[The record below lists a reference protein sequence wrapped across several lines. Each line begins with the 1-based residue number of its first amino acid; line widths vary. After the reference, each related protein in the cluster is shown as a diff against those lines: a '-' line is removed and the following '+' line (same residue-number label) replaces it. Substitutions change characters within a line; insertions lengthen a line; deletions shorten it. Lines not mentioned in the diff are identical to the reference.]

1 MLTVSTG
8 DQRIRFQRP
17 VYKEIRGMGYTAVD
31 MHLHSHHSDAANS
44 IPSIISRAKHL
55 GIGIAITDHN
65 EIQGVVEAYAS
76 AKAPEILIIPGI
88 ELSAQEGPHILM
100 YFYSPGD
107 LRDFFDRHIK
117 GKKGKSEYMA
127 VQLTVENILDAA
139 DNYSCV
145 TVAAHPYGYF
155 GINRGVLKCIN
166 NKVLPADIIDRFDG
180 IEVICGGMSPD
191 LNGQAERY
199 ARVHDLAV
207 TGGSDS
213 HVLPSI
219 GSVVTCV
226 KADTVECFLAGVLAK
241 ESIVIGSTVNL
252 LHKGMTAGIIAWKY
266 IPSTVSS
273 LQVHY
278 DQNLPRIKRYIK
290 EILR

>member
-1 MLTVSTG
+1 
-8 DQRIRFQRP
+8 
-17 VYKEIRGMGYTAVD
+17 

-44 IPSIISRAKHL
+44 ISSIISRAKQL
-55 GIGIAITDHN
+55 GIGVAITDHN
-65 EIQGVVEAYAS
+65 EIQGVIEAYS
-76 AKAPEILIIPGI
+76 YEKSTDTLIIPGI
-88 ELSAQEGPHILM
+88 ELSALEGPHILV

-107 LRDFFDRHIK
+107 LREFFDQYIR

-139 DNYSCV
+139 ESYRCV

-155 GINRGVLKCIN
+155 GINRGVLKCIRN
-166 NKVLPADIIDRFDG
+166 NVLPAGIIDRFDG
-180 IEVICGGMSPD
+180 IEVICGGMSDD
-191 LNGQAERY
+191 LNDQAACY
-199 ARVHDLAV
+199 AGAHDFPV

-226 KADTVECFLAGVLAK
+226 KADTVEGFLDGVLAK
-241 ESIVIGSTVNL
+241 ESIVIGSTVDL
-252 LHKGMTAGIIAWKY
+252 RFKCMTAGVIAWNY
-266 IPSTVSS
+266 IPFTCSS

-278 DQNLPRIKRYIK
+278 EQNMPRLIRYVK
-290 EILR
+290 DLLR